1 MQPDCLR
8 MQFKGLSAMIRA
20 GVTKGYYLA
29 SSRRGLATTLMA
41 SFQKTA
47 MANGLFTSLP
57 GLAIRPDPNDANPLI
72 LYHGKCPDGFAAAM
86 AAWRFFEG
94 RGEYMG
100 LSHSKGTTLA
110 DLPDLTG
117 RSVYILDF
125 SFDPEFMAALDAGAK
140 QLIMLDHHK
149 SAADKLN
156 GFQCRCGVVHFD
168 MNQSGAMLAW
178 KFFFPE
184 QEPPAL
190 VRYVQDRD
198 LWTWAYPESPAFLAA
213 LDMEPNEFPRWSE
226 IANFSAQQVAEFSE
240 RGQAMNEK
248 FLSLAQDIAGG
259 AAPLTFNGQ
268 TGLMVNCPGAFT
280 SEVGNILAE
289 QCGSFAL
296 LWTVSKD
303 MVVKVSLRAVKT
315 FNAIPLAES
324 MGGGGHPQ
332 ACGFRMDV
340 ARLNDL
346 LSGTFNTAPTSA
358 E

>member
-1 MQPDCLR
+1 MT
-8 MQFKGLSAMIRA
+8 F
-20 GVTKGYYLA
+20 
-29 SSRRGLATTLMA
+29 SSLIT
-41 SFQKTA
+41 

-57 GLAIRPDPNDANPLI
+57 GLAIKPDPQEANPLV

-94 RGEYMG
+94 RGEYLG
-100 LSHSKGTTLA
+100 LSHSKGTALA
-110 DLPDLTG
+110 DLPELAG
-117 RSVYILDF
+117 RAVYILDF
-125 SFDPEFMAALDAGAK
+125 SFDTELMSALDEQAR
-140 QLIMLDHHK
+140 QLVMLDHHK

-168 MNQSGAMLAW
+168 LNQSGAMLAW
-178 KFFFPE
+178 QFFFPD
-184 QEPPAL
+184 QAPPAL

-213 LDMEPNEFPRWSE
+213 LDMEPNEFERWSA
-226 IANFSAQQVAEFSE
+226 IANFSDAQVAEFSE
-240 RGQAMNEK
+240 RGKAMNEK
-248 FLSLAQDIAGG
+248 FLSLSQDIAGS
-259 AAPLTFNGQ
+259 AAPVTFNGQ
-268 TGLMVNCPGAFT
+268 AGLMVNCPGAFT

-303 MVVKVSLRAVKT
+303 NIVKVSLRAVKT

-332 ACGFRMDV
+332 ACGFRMGV
-340 ARLNDL
+340 ERLSEL
-346 LSGTFNTAPTSA
+346 LSGQFKTDASQAPA
-358 E
+358 